1 MKVEKVLVQTC
12 CYFPDLNLRVNLN
25 ILICSHVCY
34 ISAQVADF
42 MSSVSNRLIGGKST
56 GVAVENCIAIGR
68 PTVLLVS
75 WNYRFSSC
83 YVFRVFG
90 VSVRAQLKAESRK
103 LTNSTI
109 RILLLGSFHQ
119 RRRDIIATRPY
130 ENGEGTP
137 KF

>member
-1 MKVEKVLVQTC
+1 M
-12 CYFPDLNLRVNLN
+12 NLN
-25 ILICSHVCY
+25 IVICYHVCY

-42 MSSVSNRLIGGKST
+42 MSSVGNRLIGGKST
-56 GVAVENCIAIGR
+56 VAVENFIAIGGR
-68 PTVLLVS
+68 PTVLLVA
-75 WNYRFSSC
+75 WHYRFLSC

-119 RRRDIIATRPY
+119 RR
-130 ENGEGTP
+130 
-137 KF
+137 